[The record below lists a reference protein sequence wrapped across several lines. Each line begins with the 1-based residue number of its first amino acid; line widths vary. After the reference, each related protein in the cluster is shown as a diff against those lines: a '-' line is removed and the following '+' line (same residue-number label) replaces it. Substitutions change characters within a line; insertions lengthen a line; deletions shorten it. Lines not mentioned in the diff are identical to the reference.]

1 MNLPELRIIGLPGIP
16 IVTPGMGLVA
26 LIQQA
31 ATAVSLPLQAG
42 DILVVTQKV
51 VSKAEG
57 HLIALKDITPSPLAQ
72 RFARQWGKDPRH
84 VEVVLQQSRR
94 IVKMDRGVLITE
106 THHGFICANAGV
118 DQSNIEGE
126 EVVAVLPPDPD
137 ASARA
142 IRQALRERLGFDVAV
157 IISDTFGRPWRHGL
171 VNIAIGL
178 SGIEAIKDYTGQL
191 DAQGY
196 ELRVTARIARRWTVP
211 GSCRGALA
219 RADQAKQEKRCAP
232 SADRHRDRP
241 QIVVIKPR
249 DVVDGEV
256 KRPRRLVEG
265 KDRETPDH
273 MDLAVVG

>member
-1 MNLPELRIIGLPGIP
+1 MSLSELRIIGLPGIP
-16 IVTPGMGLVA
+16 IVTPGMDLAA

-31 ATAVSLPLQAG
+31 STAAPLPLQAR

-57 HLIALKDITPSPLAQ
+57 HLIVLKDITPSPLAES
-72 RFARQWGKDPRH
+72 FARQWGKDPRH

-157 IISDTFGRPWRHGL
+157 IISDTFGRPWRYGL

-196 ELRVTARIARRWTVP
+196 ELRVTALAIADELAAAAELVMNKLDNVP
-211 GSCRGALA
+211 VAVIRGYEYPRGEGSLA
-219 RADQAKQEKRCAP
+219 QLIRAAE
-232 SADRHRDRP
+232 RDLFR
-241 QIVVIKPR
+241 
-249 DVVDGEV
+249 
-256 KRPRRLVEG
+256 
-265 KDRETPDH
+265 
-273 MDLAVVG
+273 

>member
-1 MNLPELRIIGLPGIP
+1 MSLPELRIIGLPGIP
-16 IVTPGMGLVA
+16 IVTPGIDLAA

-31 ATAVSLPLQAG
+31 ATAASLPLQAG

-57 HLIALKDITPSPLAQ
+57 HLIVLQDITPSPLAQ
-72 RFARQWGKDPRH
+72 SFARQWGKDPRH

-142 IRQALRERLGFDVAV
+142 IRQALRECLGFDVAV

-196 ELRVTARIARRWTVP
+196 ELRVTALAIADELAAAAELVMNKLDNVP
-211 GSCRGALA
+211 VAVIRGYAYPRGEGSLA
-219 RADQAKQEKRCAP
+219 QLIRAAE
-232 SADRHRDRP
+232 RDLFR
-241 QIVVIKPR
+241 
-249 DVVDGEV
+249 
-256 KRPRRLVEG
+256 
-265 KDRETPDH
+265 
-273 MDLAVVG
+273 

>member
-1 MNLPELRIIGLPGIP
+1 MSLPELRIMGLPGIP
-16 IVTPGMGLVA
+16 IVTPGMDLAA

-31 ATAVSLPLQAG
+31 ATATSLPLQAG

-57 HLIALKDITPSPLAQ
+57 HLIHLKDITPSPLAEN
-72 RFARQWGKDPRH
+72 FARQWGKDPRH

-118 DQSNIEGE
+118 DQSNIEGA

-196 ELRVTARIARRWTVP
+196 ELRVTALAIADELAAAAELVMNKLDNVP
-211 GSCRGALA
+211 VAVIRGYEYPHGEGSLTQLI
-219 RADQAKQEKRCAP
+219 RAAE
-232 SADRHRDRP
+232 RDLFR
-241 QIVVIKPR
+241 
-249 DVVDGEV
+249 
-256 KRPRRLVEG
+256 
-265 KDRETPDH
+265 
-273 MDLAVVG
+273 

>member
-1 MNLPELRIIGLPGIP
+1 MSLPELRIVGLPGIP
-16 IVTPGMGLVA
+16 IVTPGMDLAA

-31 ATAVSLPLQAG
+31 ATAALLPLQAG

-57 HLIALKDITPSPLAQ
+57 HLIVLKDVTPSLLAES
-72 RFARQWGKDPRH
+72 FARQWGKDPRH

-94 IVKMDRGVLITE
+94 IVKMDRGILITE

-142 IRQALRERLGFDVAV
+142 IRQALRERLGCDVAV

-196 ELRVTARIARRWTVP
+196 ELRVTALAIADELAAAAELVMNKLDNVP
-211 GSCRGALA
+211 VAVIRGYEYPHGEGSLTQLI
-219 RADQAKQEKRCAP
+219 RAAE
-232 SADRHRDRP
+232 RDLFR
-241 QIVVIKPR
+241 
-249 DVVDGEV
+249 
-256 KRPRRLVEG
+256 
-265 KDRETPDH
+265 
-273 MDLAVVG
+273 

>member
-1 MNLPELRIIGLPGIP
+1 MSLTELRIIGLPGIP
-16 IVTPGMGLVA
+16 IVTPGMDLAA
-26 LIQQA
+26 LIYQA
-31 ATAVSLPLQAG
+31 ATAAPLPLQAG

-57 HLIALKDITPSPLAQ
+57 HLIVLRDITPSPLAKS
-72 RFARQWGKDPRH
+72 FAQQWGKDPRH

-126 EVVAVLPPDPD
+126 EVVAVLPTDPD

-157 IISDTFGRPWRHGL
+157 IISDTFGRPWRYGI
-171 VNIAIGL
+171 VNVAIGL

-196 ELRVTARIARRWTVP
+196 ELRVTALAIADELAAAAELVMNKLDNVP
-211 GSCRGALA
+211 VAVIRGYDYPRGEGSLTQLI
-219 RADQAKQEKRCAP
+219 RAAE
-232 SADRHRDRP
+232 RDLFR
-241 QIVVIKPR
+241 
-249 DVVDGEV
+249 
-256 KRPRRLVEG
+256 
-265 KDRETPDH
+265 
-273 MDLAVVG
+273 

>member
-1 MNLPELRIIGLPGIP
+1 MSLPELRILGLPGMP
-16 IVTPGMGLVA
+16 IVTPGMDLA
-26 LIQQA
+26 TLIQQA
-31 ATAVSLPLQAG
+31 ATAAAMPLQAG
-42 DILVVTQKV
+42 DIVVVTQKV

-57 HLIALKDITPSPLAQ
+57 HLIHLKDVSPSPLAQ
-72 RFARQWGKDPRH
+72 NFARQWGKDPRH

-106 THHGFICANAGV
+106 THHGFTCANAGV
-118 DQSNIEGE
+118 DQSNIEGA

-142 IRQALRERLGFDVAV
+142 IRQALRERLGFEVAV

-196 ELRVTARIARRWTVP
+196 ELRVTALAIADELAAAAELVMNKLDNVP
-211 GSCRGALA
+211 VAVIRGYEYPRGEGSLA
-219 RADQAKQEKRCAP
+219 QLLRAAE
-232 SADRHRDRP
+232 RDLFR
-241 QIVVIKPR
+241 
-249 DVVDGEV
+249 
-256 KRPRRLVEG
+256 
-265 KDRETPDH
+265 
-273 MDLAVVG
+273 

>member
-1 MNLPELRIIGLPGIP
+1 MSLPELRIIGLPGIP
-16 IVTPGMGLVA
+16 IVTPGMDLAA

-31 ATAVSLPLQAG
+31 ATAAPLALQAG

-57 HLIALKDITPSPLAQ
+57 HLILLKDVTPSPLAKN
-72 RFARQWGKDPRH
+72 FARQWGKDPRH

-142 IRQALRERLGFDVAV
+142 LRQALRERLGFDIAV
-157 IISDTFGRPWRHGL
+157 IISDTFGRPWRQGL

-196 ELRVTARIARRWTVP
+196 ELRVTALAIADELAAAAELVMNKLDNVP
-211 GSCRGALA
+211 VAVIRGYEYPRGEGSLTQLV
-219 RADQAKQEKRCAP
+219 RAAE
-232 SADRHRDRP
+232 RDLFR
-241 QIVVIKPR
+241 
-249 DVVDGEV
+249 
-256 KRPRRLVEG
+256 
-265 KDRETPDH
+265 
-273 MDLAVVG
+273 

>member
-1 MNLPELRIIGLPGIP
+1 MSLPELRIIGLPGIP
-16 IVTPGMGLVA
+16 IVTPGMDLAA

-31 ATAVSLPLQAG
+31 ATAAPLPLQAG

-57 HLIALKDITPSPLAQ
+57 HLIVLKDITPSPLAES
-72 RFARQWGKDPRH
+72 FARQWGKDARH

-142 IRQALRERLGFDVAV
+142 IRQALRERLGCDVAV

-196 ELRVTARIARRWTVP
+196 ELRVTALAIADELAAAAELVMNKLDNVP
-211 GSCRGALA
+211 VAVIRGYEYPRGEGSLTQLI
-219 RADQAKQEKRCAP
+219 RAAE
-232 SADRHRDRP
+232 RDLFR
-241 QIVVIKPR
+241 
-249 DVVDGEV
+249 
-256 KRPRRLVEG
+256 
-265 KDRETPDH
+265 
-273 MDLAVVG
+273 

>member
-1 MNLPELRIIGLPGIP
+1 MSLPELRVIGLPGIP
-16 IVTPGMGLVA
+16 IVTPGMDVAA

-31 ATAVSLPLQAG
+31 CAAAPLPLQAG
-42 DILVVTQKV
+42 DIVVVTQKV

-57 HLIALKDITPSPLAQ
+57 HLIHLKDVTPSPLAES
-72 RFARQWGKDPRH
+72 FARQWEKDPRH

-142 IRQALRERLGFDVAV
+142 IRQALRERLGCDVAV
-157 IISDTFGRPWRHGL
+157 IISDTFGRPWRYGL

-196 ELRVTARIARRWTVP
+196 ELRVTALAIADELAAAAELVMNKLDNVP
-211 GSCRGALA
+211 VAVIRGYEYPRGEGNLA
-219 RADQAKQEKRCAP
+219 QLIRAAE
-232 SADRHRDRP
+232 RDLFR
-241 QIVVIKPR
+241 
-249 DVVDGEV
+249 
-256 KRPRRLVEG
+256 
-265 KDRETPDH
+265 
-273 MDLAVVG
+273 

>member
-1 MNLPELRIIGLPGIP
+1 MSLPELRVIGLPGIP
-16 IVTPGMGLVA
+16 IVTPGMDVAA

-31 ATAVSLPLQAG
+31 SAAAPLPLQMG
-42 DILVVTQKV
+42 DIVVVTQKV

-57 HLIALKDITPSPLAQ
+57 YLIHLKDVTPSALAEN
-72 RFARQWGKDPRH
+72 FAQQWGKDPRH

-137 ASARA
+137 ASAQA
-142 IRQALRERLGFDVAV
+142 IRQALRARLGVDVAV

-178 SGIEAIKDYTGQL
+178 SGMEAIKDYTGQL

-196 ELRVTARIARRWTVP
+196 ELRVTALAIADELAAAAELVMNKLDNVP
-211 GSCRGALA
+211 VAVIRGYEYPQGEGSLTQLV
-219 RADQAKQEKRCAP
+219 RAAE
-232 SADRHRDRP
+232 RDLFR
-241 QIVVIKPR
+241 
-249 DVVDGEV
+249 
-256 KRPRRLVEG
+256 
-265 KDRETPDH
+265 
-273 MDLAVVG
+273 

>member
-1 MNLPELRIIGLPGIP
+1 MSLPELRVIGLPGIP
-16 IVTPGMGLVA
+16 LVTPGTDLAA

-31 ATAVSLPLQAG
+31 ATVAPLPLQAG

-57 HLIALKDITPSPLAQ
+57 HLIVLKDVTPSPLAES
-72 RFARQWGKDPRH
+72 FARQWGKDPRH

-142 IRQALRERLGFDVAV
+142 IRQAIRERLGFDVAV

-196 ELRVTARIARRWTVP
+196 ELRVTALAIADELAAAAELVMNKLDNVP
-211 GSCRGALA
+211 VAVIRGYEYPRGEGSLTQLI
-219 RADQAKQEKRCAP
+219 RAAE
-232 SADRHRDRP
+232 RDLFR
-241 QIVVIKPR
+241 
-249 DVVDGEV
+249 
-256 KRPRRLVEG
+256 
-265 KDRETPDH
+265 
-273 MDLAVVG
+273 

>member
-1 MNLPELRIIGLPGIP
+1 MSLTELRVIGLPGIP
-16 IVTPGMGLVA
+16 IVTPGMDLAA

-31 ATAVSLPLQAG
+31 STAAPLPLQAG

-57 HLIALKDITPSPLAQ
+57 HLIVLKDIMPSPLAES
-72 RFARQWGKDPRH
+72 FARQWGKDPRH

-142 IRQALRERLGFDVAV
+142 IRQTLRERLGFDVAV
-157 IISDTFGRPWRHGL
+157 IISDTFGRPWRYGL

-196 ELRVTARIARRWTVP
+196 ELRVTALAIADELAAAAELVMNKLDNVP
-211 GSCRGALA
+211 VAVIRGYEYPRGEGNLA
-219 RADQAKQEKRCAP
+219 QLIRAAE
-232 SADRHRDRP
+232 RDLFR
-241 QIVVIKPR
+241 
-249 DVVDGEV
+249 
-256 KRPRRLVEG
+256 
-265 KDRETPDH
+265 
-273 MDLAVVG
+273 